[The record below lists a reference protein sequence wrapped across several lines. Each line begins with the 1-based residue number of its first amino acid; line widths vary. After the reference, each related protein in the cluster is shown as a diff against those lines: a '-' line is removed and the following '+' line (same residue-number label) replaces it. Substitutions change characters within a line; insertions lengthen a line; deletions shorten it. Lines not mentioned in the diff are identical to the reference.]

1 MKGIGLTLLA
11 LVFITACQQ
20 NNHNQSKIS
29 FKEILLDQL
38 LIEDLETLKLS
49 LPKERAKTI
58 HQGNLTHE
66 EDQKLKKIASLHS
79 EEEIKRKTSNV
90 LTKQD
95 YLSLWH

>member
-1 MKGIGLTLLA
+1 MKRICLTLFA
-11 LVFITACQQ
+11 LVFVTGCQQ

-66 EDQKLKKIASLHS
+66 EYQKLKKIASLHS